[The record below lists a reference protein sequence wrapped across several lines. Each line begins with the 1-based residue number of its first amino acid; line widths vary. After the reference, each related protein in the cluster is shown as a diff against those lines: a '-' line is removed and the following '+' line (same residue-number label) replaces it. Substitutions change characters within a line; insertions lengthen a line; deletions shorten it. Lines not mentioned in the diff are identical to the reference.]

1 MSVTPDDVLNL
12 VKQQHDQLRT
22 MLDAVEQAN
31 DAQRKAAFSTL
42 RRFLTAH
49 EAAEDTY
56 IQAAESSRD
65 HAEEWANRL
74 ESMNAQSEEFRKA
87 FSDFSAALL
96 KHTEQEV
103 TVEMPKLF
111 REMTE
116 EQLDRTLAAF
126 QRVSAAAEDA
136 DTQ

>member
-1 MSVTPDDVLNL
+1 MSVTPDEILNL
-12 VKQQHDQLRT
+12 VKQQHEHLKT
-22 MLDAVEQAN
+22 MLNAVEQAN
-31 DAQRKAAFSTL
+31 DAQRKAAFSSL
-42 RRFLTAH
+42 RRFLVAH

-74 ESMNAQSEEFRKA
+74 ESMNAQSEEFKKS

-103 TVEMPKLF
+103 TVEMPKIF
-111 REMTE
+111 KEMTE
-116 EQLDRTLAAF
+116 EQLDRTLSAF
-126 QRVSAAAEDA
+126 QRVSDWAEDA
-136 DTQ
+136 EN